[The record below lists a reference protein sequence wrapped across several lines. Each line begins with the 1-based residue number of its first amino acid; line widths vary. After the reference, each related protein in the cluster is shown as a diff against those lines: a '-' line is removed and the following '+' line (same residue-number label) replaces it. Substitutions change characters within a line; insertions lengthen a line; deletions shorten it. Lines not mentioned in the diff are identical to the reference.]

1 MRFCFCNLSYIRVLF
16 AQLPNKGQNNNTI
29 LYTITRESIVRT
41 AGEAGQVAWRIPGA
55 SAAGIVRSGPGAG
68 RDVREWE
75 DRNGLCFRTRCH
87 RRRDGTAEQASGR
100 RAVATDRRDPAARRE
115 GGSPGGG
122 RPRARR
128 AGGGSGADGHDVYQQ
143 CGAVDYNRFR
153 RSSRHGVHHG
163 RQHRG
168 IWANERRGKCVRP
181 SHFGGHPA
189 GRDFPE

>member
-1 MRFCFCNLSYIRVLF
+1 MSGHHCHTLF
-16 AQLPNKGQNNNTI
+16 AI
-29 LYTITRESIVRT
+29 ITRDNFVRT
-41 AGEAGQVAWRIPGA
+41 AAEAVQAAWRIPAA

-75 DRNGLCFRTRCH
+75 DRNGVCVRTGRQ
-87 RRRDGTAEQASGR
+87 RRRDGTAEQAGGR
-100 RAVATDRRDPAARRE
+100 RAVATNRRDPAARRE

-128 AGGGSGADGHDVYQQ
+128 TGGGSGADGHDVYQQ